1 MKTHLNTLITSLAII
16 IGVSILA
23 GAYKNRNSHNDIIS
37 VTGLG
42 SKDFTS
48 DLIVWKGSF
57 TKRNFDLQTASEA
70 LKKDKELIRQ
80 HLISKGVQE
89 KDIVFFSVDIQK
101 EFINKYDKDGRNFSE
116 FAGYRVMQ
124 RIQIE
129 SKEVDKIEQIS
140 REITDLI
147 NTGVE
152 FYSDEP
158 EYYYT
163 KLAELKIEMIAE
175 ATKDARIRAEQIA
188 ENSGS
193 KLGDLKSAQMG
204 VFQIVAQNSSED
216 FSWGGSFN
224 TSSKMKTATITM
236 KLQYGVR

>member
-1 MKTHLNTLITSLAII
+1 
-16 IGVSILA
+16 
-23 GAYKNRNSHNDIIS
+23 
-37 VTGLG
+37 
-42 SKDFTS
+42 
-48 DLIVWKGSF
+48 
-57 TKRNFDLQTASEA
+57 
-70 LKKDKELIRQ
+70 
-80 HLISKGVQE
+80 
-89 KDIVFFSVDIQK
+89 
-101 EFINKYDKDGRNFSE
+101 
-116 FAGYRVMQ
+116 MQ

-236 KLQYGVR
+236 KLQYGVK

>member
-1 MKTHLNTLITSLAII
+1 MKQHFSSLIIGLSII
-16 IGVSILA
+16 IGVTILA
-23 GAYKNRNSHNDIIS
+23 GAYKNRNSHNDVIN

-57 TKRNFDLQTASEA
+57 VKRNYDLKTASES
-70 LKKDKELIRQ
+70 LKQDKELIRQ
-80 HLISKGVQE
+80 HLVSKGVKE
-89 KDIVFFSVDIQK
+89 SEMVFASVDIQK
-101 EFINKYDKDGRNFSE
+101 EFINRYDKDGRNYSE
-116 FAGYRVMQ
+116 FAGYRLTQ
-124 RIQIE
+124 RVQIE

-175 ATKDARIRAEQIA
+175 ATKDARVRAEKIA

-193 KLGDLKSAQMG
+193 DIGDLKSAQMG

-224 TSSKMKTATITM
+224 TTSKMKTATITM
-236 KLQYGVR
+236 KLQYGVK